1 MRIFLHSNRS
11 DCIAVV
17 RISHSSEKRLHLVTP
32 ALTFPIQTSKFVQIQ
47 TAAIFKKKVHETLFR
62 LTFNLSFC
70 YRFWSSLPSSMISH
84 SKLFKMFFQTYSH
97 NFLFKKIRITFCE
110 TSEKTSWVSPTNQPK
125 SISNDT
131 LLIYFFGVLLL
142 LFIF

>member
-1 MRIFLHSNRS
+1 MGKELRGE
-11 DCIAVV
+11 D
-17 RISHSSEKRLHLVTP
+17 ISPFKSFRLHCRRSYFTQFRKVIAPCDPRAHLPHPNIKICTKHKQRQ
-32 ALTFPIQTSKFVQIQ
+32 FS
-47 TAAIFKKKVHETLFR
+47 KKKVHETLFR

-110 TSEKTSWVSPTNQPK
+110 TSEKTS
-125 SISNDT
+125 
-131 LLIYFFGVLLL
+131 
-142 LFIF
+142 